1 MGKTRK
7 VKISKVKR
15 NNQNYYKNK
24 KRMQSNIII
33 INELKKINELEN
45 NK

>member
-7 VKISKVKR
+7 VKVAKVKR
-15 NNQNYYKNK
+15 NNQNYYKNR

-33 INELKKINELEN
+33 INELKKINELE
-45 NK
+45 K

>member
-7 VKISKVKR
+7 VKVEKVKR
-15 NNQNYYKNK
+15 NNQNYYKNR

-33 INELKKINELEN
+33 INELKKINELE
-45 NK
+45 K

>member
-7 VKISKVKR
+7 VKVSKVKR
-15 NNQNYYKNK
+15 NNQNFYKNR

-33 INELKKINELEN
+33 INELKRNIELE
-45 NK
+45 KQ